1 MSQTT
6 PDQNESDLLQVTTQ
20 SMEEGDLEILNELY
34 RLFYELGWKD
44 GDDVVVELS
53 GTATSGIEQPKG
65 YNERWSS
72 QKGVTRFNKDA
83 FIVIKNLDK
92 NPVVSSLSKSEQ
104 EKLRDDTLNY
114 ETGGK

>member
-6 PDQNESDLLQVTTQ
+6 PDQNDSDLLPVTID
-20 SMEEGDLEILNELY
+20 SIEEGDLEILNELY
-34 RLFYELGWKD
+34 RLFNELEWTD
-44 GDDVVVELS
+44 GDDVLVELG
-53 GTATSGIEQPKG
+53 GTATSGIEQPEG
-65 YNERWSS
+65 YNERWSL
-72 QKGVTRFNKDA
+72 QKGMTKFNKDA

-104 EKLRDDTLNY
+104 EKLTDDKLNY

>member
-6 PDQNESDLLQVTTQ
+6 PDQNESDLLPVTTQ

-44 GDDVVVELS
+44 GDDVVVELG
-53 GTATSGIEQPKG
+53 GTATSGIEQPEG
-65 YNERWSS
+65 YNERWSL
-72 QKGVTRFNKDA
+72 QKGMTKFNKDA

-92 NPVVSSLSKSEQ
+92 NLVIRSLSKSEQ
-104 EKLRDDTLNY
+104 EKLMDDKLNY
-114 ETGGK
+114 DTSSK